1 MTIMPTII
9 KIIAGVIG
17 TVGFAILFRL
27 KPLHWIYAGLVG
39 LFACVAYFAL
49 MNTMEDVF
57 LANLTGAFVCALS
70 SELFARIAKAPTTVF
85 VLPGI
90 IALVPGR
97 TLYYTMSNLLN
108 DNYIEAGENL
118 LVTITVAVAIGGGII
133 AASILR
139 VLLLKLIENFKSK
152 IKG

>member
-1 MTIMPTII
+1 MTLMPTII
-9 KIIAGVIG
+9 KIIAGVVG

-39 LFACVAYFAL
+39 LFACISYFVVF
-49 MNTMEDVF
+49 NTTGDVF
-57 LANLTGAFVCALS
+57 FANLFGAFVCAFI
-70 SELFARIAKAPTTVF
+70 SEIFARIAKTPTTVF

-90 IALVPGR
+90 ITLVPGS

-108 DNYIEAGENL
+108 EKYVEAGENL

-133 AASILR
+133 AAY
-139 VLLLKLIENFKSK
+139 
-152 IKG
+152 